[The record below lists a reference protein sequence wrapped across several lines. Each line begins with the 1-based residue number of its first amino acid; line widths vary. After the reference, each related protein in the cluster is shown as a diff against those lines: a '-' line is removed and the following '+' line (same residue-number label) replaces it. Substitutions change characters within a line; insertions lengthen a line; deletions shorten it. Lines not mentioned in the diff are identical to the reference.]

1 MALKQEWLTT
11 NGQGRAI
18 RHRYIFH
25 AETRSNRLMVL
36 LPGWGYT
43 SDMPLMYFLRE
54 AAFQAGWDTLSIT
67 YAFQTYPDA
76 DSGNLLD
83 EVQMALDLP
92 AIKDA
97 PYKQL
102 CTAGKSMGTPL
113 AVELARQSTIP
124 NISLILLT
132 PIRNAHLQ
140 IGAIPTLAVI
150 GTADDFYHPELTQ
163 NPVPNLTWRVFDG
176 LNHSLQIPSE
186 WKQSIEVLGQIIG
199 LCADFLQQQTAT

>member
-1 MALKQEWLTT
+1 
-11 NGQGRAI
+11 
-18 RHRYIFH
+18 
-25 AETRSNRLMVL
+25 
-36 LPGWGYT
+36 
-43 SDMPLMYFLRE
+43 
-54 AAFQAGWDTLSIT
+54 
-67 YAFQTYPDA
+67 
-76 DSGNLLD
+76 
-83 EVQMALDLP
+83 MALDLP